1 MKKIISFA
9 FIFYAPMALA
19 SLQVAYFQK
28 ENKDRFTQKVKPAF
42 DSSKTC
48 KECELVDLT
57 PYKDDGSYDEKGMQ
71 EQIEKVDAQYPLLF
85 FDWNEKK
92 TEKNKALGDLM
103 NKKVAQGAVVLFSAG
118 APQASEPT
126 VALNQTIAGQVA
138 ESIIVGEMLERER
151 LLPHL
156 FYGPEMLTA
165 VKPPREYLGQ
175 GLGPVFFASRWA
187 SSWNKKKPQEWV
199 SYLKI
204 KKSKAKKMWMDIE
217 DFFPRGSY

>member
-1 MKKIISFA
+1 MKKRLLVIS
-9 FIFYAPMALA
+9 ISLFYSSFSLA
-19 SLQVAYFQK
+19 TLQIGYFQK
-28 ENKDRFTQKVKPAF
+28 ENKERFAQKVKPIF

-48 KECELVDLT
+48 KDCELVDLT
-57 PYKDDGSYDEKGMQ
+57 PYKDDGTYDEKGMQ
-71 EQIEKVDAQYPLLF
+71 EQLEKLSDQYPLLF

-92 TEKNKALGDLM
+92 SDKNKVIGDLM
-103 NKKVAQGAVVLFSAG
+103 NKKVAQGSVILFAAG
-118 APQASEPT
+118 TPPTAEPT
-126 VALNQTIAGQVA
+126 VALNQTIAGQVSEA
-138 ESIIVGEMLERER
+138 IIIGEMLERER

-187 SSWNKKKPQEWV
+187 SAWNKKKPQEWV

-204 KKSKAKKMWMDIE
+204 KKSKTKKMWMDLE
-217 DFFPRGSY
+217 DFFPR